1 MAEVALD
8 EERQEVVPA
17 VVGEDLV
24 RREDEEVLERLAA
37 AVVAVVAVASP
48 AAEVVSEAD
57 LAGVS
62 EDVVKRLTRTNFFG
76 LLALGKSESTPR
88 MLLLPWSCNMS
99 KIVFLSHYLEAYSC
113 KI

>member
-1 MAEVALD
+1 MAEEALD

-37 AVVAVVAVASP
+37 AVVAVAAVASP
-48 AAEVVSEAD
+48 GAEVVSEAD

-62 EDVVKRLTRTNFFG
+62 EDVVKRLARTNFLVYWRWG
-76 LLALGKSESTPR
+76 NRKVSPR